1 MVCLFCHHPTT
12 RVTNSRSSKQSPR
25 VWRRRECQ
33 QCLATVTTYET
44 LATQE
49 LPRVHSGDHI
59 SSYSIW
65 RLMISIVD
73 ALGENKPDCGDIA
86 HALAETITQ
95 KILATH
101 QDGLLTTTTI
111 AIVTHETLTA
121 YDRRTGM
128 LYALKHDL
136 LLS

>member
-1 MVCLFCHHPTT
+1 M
-12 RVTNSRSSKQSPR
+12 
-25 VWRRRECQ
+25 
-33 QCLATVTTYET
+33 
-44 LATQE
+44 
-49 LPRVHSGDHI
+49 HSGDHI